1 MNVIVT
7 KKSQKRDTIS
17 MVHSN
22 LLTRPV
28 LAGLGALI
36 LSTINEPHYQLDRSK
51 QFSKKCT
58 THILIMTSTCKHL
71 HIPFDF

>member
-51 QFSKKCT
+51 QFSKKMPHGHT
-58 THILIMTSTCKHL
+58 LIE
-71 HIPFDF
+71 F

>member
-1 MNVIVT
+1 MIVT

-36 LSTINEPHYQLDRSK
+36 LSTINEPHYQLDDPSN
-51 QFSKKCT
+51 SPKKYAP
-58 THILIMTSTCKHL
+58 SNS
-71 HIPFDF
+71 